1 MEEKKLSNED
11 NEGHDPSQSLTQK
24 IPEEG
29 CLFQLFMR
37 LGIGITLFGLIS
49 YLLPFF
55 GLRFKFAGYL
65 EKPGAKLYTV
75 LTGLGLLLIAYL
87 MELIIWKI
95 NQRRTS

>member
-11 NEGHDPSQSLTQK
+11 NEGHDQSLTQK

-29 CLFQLFMR
+29 CLFRLFMQ
-37 LGIGITLFGLIS
+37 LGIGIALFGLIS
-49 YLLPFF
+49 YLLPLF

-65 EKPGAKLYTV
+65 ERPGAKLYTV